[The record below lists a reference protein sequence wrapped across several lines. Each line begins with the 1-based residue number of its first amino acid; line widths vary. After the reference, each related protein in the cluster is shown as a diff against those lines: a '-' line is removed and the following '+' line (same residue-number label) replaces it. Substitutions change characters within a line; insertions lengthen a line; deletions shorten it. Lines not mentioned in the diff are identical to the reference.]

1 MVAAYVRALR
11 KYAVFSGRASRSE
24 FWWFLLANLI
34 IVVAASVIEAVFR
47 DLAGLTGLLFFPPA
61 LSIGLG
67 VYQLAVL
74 LPSFAV
80 VVRRLHDSGK
90 SAWWLLLLLIPVV
103 TVPFVLLLLFLSF
116 FAALSGGATNAS
128 QELVIVVVLALL
140 VSFIAILTLLIFM
153 VLPSDS
159 GRSNKYG
166 LKPS

>member
-24 FWWFLLANLI
+24 FWWFLLANII

-47 DLAGLTGLLFFPPA
+47 ELVGLSFVPPA

-140 VSFIAILTLLIFM
+140 ASFIAVLTLLIFM
-153 VLPSDS
+153 ALPSDS
-159 GRSNKYG
+159 GKSNKYG

>member
-1 MVAAYVRALR
+1 MVAAYVRALQ

-34 IVVAASVIEAVFR
+34 IVVAASVIAAFFR
-47 DLAGLTGLLFFPPA
+47 ELVGLSFVPTA

-67 VYQLAVL
+67 VYHLAVL
-74 LPSFAV
+74 LPSYAV
-80 VVRRLHDSGK
+80 TVRRLHDSGK
-90 SAWWLLLLLIPVV
+90 SAWWLLLLLIHVV
-103 TVPFVLLLLFLSF
+103 TALVFIFGFFLLF
-116 FAALSGGATNAS
+116 FAALFGAPPS
-128 QELVIVVVLALL
+128 VPWGLGIVVVLAAL
-140 VSFIAILTLLIFM
+140 VSFIAMLTLLIFM

>member
-24 FWWFLLANLI
+24 FWWFTLANLI
-34 IVVAASVIEAVFR
+34 IVVAASVIAFFFR
-47 DLAGLTGLLFFPPA
+47 ELVGLSFVPTALF
-61 LSIGLG
+61 IGLG
-67 VYQLAVL
+67 VYQLALL
-74 LPSFAV
+74 LPSYAV
-80 VVRRLHDSGK
+80 TVRRLHDSGK
-90 SAWWLLLLLIPVV
+90 SAWWLLLLLIHVV
-103 TVPFVLLLLFLSF
+103 TALVFYFGVFLLF
-116 FAALSGGATNAS
+116 FAALSVPS
-128 QELVIVVVLALL
+128 VPWELVIVVVLAAL